1 MFRGLCHSMCAEMQ
15 GQIGGVSTLFL
26 TLYALEALNSGDPD
40 YEDSAFIHR
49 AMSLAHVP
57 QFYYLVLFPLDVS
70 IFL

>member
-1 MFRGLCHSMCAEMQ
+1 MLRGPSHSMCAEIR
-15 GQIGGVSTLFL
+15 GQICGVSTLFL
-26 TLYALEALNSGDPD
+26 TLHALEALNSGNPN

-49 AMSLAHVP
+49 VMSLAHVP